1 MSIRKVG
8 GVWFWTIGALGGS
21 VYIRSSRRR
30 EFILDLSTAAIV
42 GIGIGLLIGFGI

>member
-1 MSIRKVG
+1 MSLRKIG
-8 GVWFWTIGALGGS
+8 GVWFFTIGAIGGS

-30 EFILDLSTAAIV
+30 EFILDVATASIV